1 LDIDPLEFYREHY
14 TAIPVL
20 ERDIRT
26 LLSHRAGSDSPQR
39 VFSKGGIIISPR
51 RTSLQPTRAEALIVS
66 SVRYT
71 AQFKKIKNPPRIPRL
86 GVIEREPA
94 GPARLA
100 RAALA
105 AQDDAAEDQ
114 FIPAEEHEVVAED
127 YFGEEEFVPDNVVA
141 EE

>member
-1 LDIDPLEFYREHY
+1 VNIIQPFQFLNEAF
-14 TAIPVL
+14 V
-20 ERDIRT
+20 RT
-26 LLSHRAGSDSPQR
+26 LLSHRRAGS
-39 VFSKGGIIISPR
+39 R
-51 RTSLQPTRAEALIVS
+51 RGVLLFQPTRAEALIVS

-105 AQDDAAEDQ
+105 AQDAAAEDQ
-114 FIPAEEHEVVAED
+114 FIPAEEHEVVLED
-127 YFGEEEFVPDNVVA
+127 
-141 EE
+141 